1 MTGRGAHPDTNGN
14 GSLPQAGG
22 RAIELLAVPL
32 IGRMLQRL
40 GDGPKRLVELQV
52 ETGPVPQTT
61 LRTHL
66 RTLEKIGAVV
76 RRGREDAPGVVEF
89 ALGKPGEDLLE
100 VVGSLDRWLA
110 LMPREPLSLGGDA
123 GKAALK
129 ALLGGWSSTILRSL
143 AEHPQ
148 PLSELAGGIRVV
160 SYPAVERRLAALRL
174 SGLVEAEEGNG
185 KGTPYAV
192 TDWLRQ
198 SVASIAAAVHWE
210 QQHMADDAVAVTRT
224 DAETIFLLGL
234 PALRVPSSL
243 SGSCLMGMQLNGH
256 EDLVSVVAHV
266 RKGKVFCSAGAED
279 RTDAWAK
286 GEPPA
291 WIRAM
296 LGLESDHLDVGGRRR
311 LAQTLV
317 RGLGPELVAVAS
329 A

>member
-1 MTGRGAHPDTNGN
+1 LTGRGAHPDTNGN
-14 GSLPQAGG
+14 GSLPHAGS
-22 RAIELLAVPL
+22 RALKLLAVPL
-32 IGRMLQRL
+32 SGRILQRL
-40 GDGPKRLVELQV
+40 GEGPKRLVELQV

-66 RTLEKIGAVV
+66 KSLEGIGAVI
-76 RRGREDAPGVVEF
+76 RRGREDAPGVIEF
-89 ALGKPGEDLLE
+89 ALGEPGEDLLE
-100 VVGSLDRWLA
+100 VIGSVERWLA
-110 LMPREPLSLGGDA
+110 LTPRGPLSFGGDP

-148 PLSELAGGIRVV
+148 SLSELAGEIRVV

-174 SGLVEAEEGNG
+174 NGLVEAQEGNG
-185 KGTPYAV
+185 KGTPYAI

-210 QQHMADDAVAVTRT
+210 QQYMPDDAVAVTRT

-234 PALRVPSSL
+234 PALSVPNSL
-243 SGSCLMGMQLNGH
+243 SGSCLMGMRLNGH
-256 EDLVSVVAHV
+256 EDLAGVVAHV
-266 RKGKVFCSAGAED
+266 RKGKVSCSAKVDE

-311 LAQTLV
+311 LAQALV
-317 RGLGPELVAVAS
+317 KGLGPELLAVTS